1 MDKISIRKS
10 EIGQFENG
18 LGVFADKNFKKG
30 ETVIV
35 YHLRPLTPK
44 EYKALASSE
53 KQFVYVHKRK
63 KYLYSVPERFVNHSS
78 TPNTYQDLE
87 QQCDIALRN
96 IKLGEEITTDA
107 RKDNI

>member
-1 MDKISIRKS
+1 MDKISLRKS

-35 YHLRPLTPK
+35 YHLRLLSPK

-53 KQFVYVHKRK
+53 KEFVHTHKRK
-63 KYLYSVPERFVNHSS
+63 KYLYSVPERFVNHSKQ
-78 TPNTYQDLE
+78 PNTYQDLE